1 MPSLELPS
9 PSRRLCALML
19 SVALAGCTDPVSS
32 EREPAPTIRGDSTP
46 LLVGSG
52 RTFSAVGPVLWS
64 VNGIPGGSAEVGT
77 VDADGHYVAPLLL
90 PTAEPVAI
98 TATVAGGQASDTLRL
113 ALTPAPLEGD
123 WYGYQPRVIRVDRT
137 APVLLTVHAM
147 PPVTRVV
154 LAYKDGREAELARR
168 GGQLFQ
174 IAIPAAKALSLYTP
188 GEARNHVGFID
199 YYAGNVRTAR
209 VNAFVNV
216 LDADLPALRP
226 GGAHWPIGDV
236 ASGIMGFS
244 IAGSGA
250 GGTFS
255 FRIDSTAPGEYRLVP
270 QQLDHRFNML
280 ELYLMGLAAPAEV
293 PGFFVFS
300 DQNPGDRLR
309 DGGIL
314 RGTVRKL
321 TVDSLVAVDG
331 PRIPAAGEAQR
342 EFRLATVVLSVG
354 RLLTPEEMTFF
365 SHMARRGEATV
376 PLLYR
381 DGFVVETGLPFT
393 LATRGRATL
402 TTHLGRGPTGM

>member
-1 MPSLELPS
+1 
-9 PSRRLCALML
+9 ML
-19 SVALAGCTDPVSS
+19 NLRWDGHM
-32 EREPAPTIRGDSTP
+32 APTFTDDVARRAYQLLPDDYDFMAMVWPTSMTQNRYFSIVRNDTRGIGLGTIDNGP
-46 LLVGSG
+46 
-52 RTFSAVGPVLWS
+52 TF
-64 VNGIPGGSAEVGT
+64 GSAARLQGT
-77 VDADGHYVAPLLL
+77 IQFPIDGMFDLGA
-90 PTAEPVAI
+90 PVASHEI
-98 TATVAGGQASDTLRL
+98 GHRWINHLR
-113 ALTPAPLEGD
+113 
-123 WYGYQPRVIRVDRT
+123 
-137 APVLLTVHAM
+137 H
-147 PPVTRVV
+147 
-154 LAYKDGREAELARR
+154 
-168 GGQLFQ
+168 
-174 IAIPAAKALSLYTP
+174 
-188 GEARNHVGFID
+188 
-199 YYAGNVRTAR
+199 
-209 VNAFVNV
+209 
-216 LDADLPALRP
+216 PALRP

-250 GGTFS
+250 GGTFH
-255 FRIDSTAPGEYRLVP
+255 FRIDSTAPWEYRLVARQP
-270 QQLDHRFNML
+270 DHRFNML

-354 RLLTPEEMTFF
+354 RLLTVDEMTFF